1 MKPVRHHISARRLVI
16 AVALAASL
24 SSPSTRAQFV
34 VFDPTN
40 YAQNVMT
47 AANTLQQINN
57 QITGLQ
63 NQARSLLNQAKN
75 LANLPYSSLQAI
87 QQSIAQT
94 QQLLQQAQRI
104 AYDVQ
109 QIDHAFATHYGA
121 ASPSASSADL
131 IVGAQQRWQNSVAAL
146 QDALR
151 VQAGI
156 VQAIDTTRSE
166 AGALVSSSQSAVGAL
181 QASQAGNQLLA
192 LQSKQLADV
201 AALLASQGR
210 AQSLEVARKAAEQEQ
225 AREQLRR
232 FIAPGQGYQPG
243 NVSMF
248 HN

>member
-1 MKPVRHHISARRLVI
+1 
-16 AVALAASL
+16 
-24 SSPSTRAQFV
+24 
-34 VFDPTN
+34 VFDPSN

-57 QITGLQ
+57 QITSLQ
-63 NQARSLLNQAKN
+63 NEARMLINQARN
-75 LANLPYSSLQAI
+75 LANFPYSSLQTL

-94 QQLLQQAQRI
+94 QQLLRQAQRI

-109 QIDHAFATHYGA
+109 QIDHAFATQYGA
-121 ASPSASSADL
+121 ANVQASSAAL
-131 IVGAQQRWQNSVAAL
+131 IDGARQRWQNSLAAF
-146 QDALR
+146 QDAMR
-151 VQAGI
+151 VQAGV
-156 VQAIDTTRSE
+156 VQEIETARSE

-201 AALLASQGR
+201 TALIASQSR
-210 AQSLEVARKAAEQEQ
+210 AQALEMARSAEAQEQ

-232 FIAPGQGYQPG
+232 FVAPGQGYQPG

-248 HN
+248 H

>member
-1 MKPVRHHISARRLVI
+1 MKSFRYRNFASALAL
-16 AVALAASL
+16 AVALSL
-24 SSPSTRAQFV
+24 SPPTAHAQFV
-34 VFDPTN
+34 VFDPSN

-57 QITGLQ
+57 QITSLQ
-63 NQARSLLNQAKN
+63 NEARMLINQARN
-75 LANLPYSSLQAI
+75 LANLPYSSLQTL

-94 QQLLQQAQRI
+94 QQLLRQAQRI

-109 QIDHAFATHYGA
+109 QIDDAFATQYGA
-121 ASPSASSADL
+121 ANVQASSTAL
-131 IVGAQQRWQNSVAAL
+131 IDGARQRWQNSLAGF
-146 QDALR
+146 QDAMR
-151 VQAGI
+151 VQATV
-156 VQAIDTTRSE
+156 VQEIETARSE

-201 AALLASQGR
+201 TALIASQSR
-210 AQSLEVARKAAEQEQ
+210 AQALEMARNAEAQEQ

-232 FIAPGQGYQPG
+232 FVAPGRGYQPG

-248 HN
+248 H

>member
-1 MKPVRHHISARRLVI
+1 MIRNRSPISVSGL
-16 AVALAASL
+16 ALALALSL
-24 SSPSTRAQFV
+24 APLGATRAQFM

-57 QITGLQ
+57 QITSLQ
-63 NQARSLLNQAKN
+63 NEARMLINQARN
-75 LANLPYSSLQAI
+75 LANLPYSSLQTI

-94 QQLLQQAQRI
+94 QQLLHQAQRI

-109 QIDHAFATHYGA
+109 QIDRAFSTHYGA
-121 ASPSASSADL
+121 ANVSMSSASL
-131 IVGAQQRWQNSVAAL
+131 IDGARQRWQNSLAGF

-156 VQAIDTTRSE
+156 VEGIETARSE
-166 AGALVSSSQSAVGAL
+166 ASALISSSQSAVGAL

-201 AALLASQGR
+201 TALLASQGR
-210 AQSLEVARKAAEQEQ
+210 AQSLELARQAEAQEQ
-225 AREQLRR
+225 AREQMRR
-232 FIAPGQGYQPG
+232 FIAPGQAYQPG
-243 NVSMF
+243 NVAMF
-248 HN
+248 H

>member
-1 MKPVRHHISARRLVI
+1 MKSVRHRIAPSSLALV
-16 AVALAASL
+16 VALAMSL
-24 SSPSTRAQFV
+24 SPLRARAQFL
-34 VFDPTN
+34 VFDPSN

-63 NQARSLLNQAKN
+63 NQARMLLNQARN
-75 LANLPYSSLQAI
+75 LANLPYSSLQTI
-87 QQSIAQT
+87 QQSIGET
-94 QQLLQQAQRI
+94 QRLLGQAQRI

-109 QIDHAFATHYGA
+109 QIDQAFTTQYGVANVSSTSA
-121 ASPSASSADL
+121 AL
-131 IVGAQQRWQNSVAAL
+131 IDGARQRWQNSLAAF
-146 QDALR
+146 QDSLR

-156 VQAIDTTRSE
+156 VQGIETARSE

-201 AALLASQGR
+201 TALLASQGR
-210 AQSLEVARKAAEQEQ
+210 AQSLEMARNAEAQEQ
-225 AREQLRR
+225 AREQMRR

-243 NVSMF
+243 NVAMF

>member
-1 MKPVRHHISARRLVI
+1 MTPVRQRISASGLAL
-16 AVALAASL
+16 AVALSL
-24 SSPSTRAQFV
+24 SAPAARAQFV
-34 VFDPTN
+34 VFDPSN

-57 QITGLQ
+57 QITSLQ
-63 NQARSLLNQAKN
+63 NEARMLINQARN
-75 LANLPYSSLQAI
+75 LANLPYSSLQTI

-94 QQLLQQAQRI
+94 HQLLRQAQRI

-109 QIDHAFATHYGA
+109 QIDRAFTTQYGA
-121 ASPSASSADL
+121 ANVQASSAAL
-131 IVGAQQRWQNSVAAL
+131 IDGARQRWQNSLAAF
-146 QDALR
+146 QDAMR
-151 VQAGI
+151 VQAGV
-156 VQAIDTTRSE
+156 VQEIETARSE

-201 AALLASQGR
+201 TALIASQSR
-210 AQSLEVARKAAEQEQ
+210 AQALELARSAEAQEQ

-232 FIAPGQGYQPG
+232 FISPGQGYQPG

-248 HN
+248 H